1 MARSGSRKDDRITT
15 TTPQH
20 ESPRRTR
27 DETPT
32 GWLERLSD
40 RIGEKFGWSRQ
51 TTIFAL
57 SASLFVHM
65 LLLLLA
71 AVVIRPAPPAAA
83 SDGNGEVPLAVISV
97 SDLEQTAEV
106 SLASESPTLDDLE
119 LDQMFDQP
127 QVEMPAS
134 AIDFSALDLSNLGD
148 IGGAG
153 DIDDAAGSSVFERGA
168 GGAASFFGVEA
179 GGNRFA
185 YIVDVSG
192 SMQGER
198 IEILKRELTRSIVGL
213 RQQSQFTIVLFSSDA
228 FLLGPEGWRNASD
241 AGKRAARSEID
252 NIRPGGTTIPFPAFE
267 EVFRMRPRPDAI
279 YFMTDGAFSNAEVVA
294 EEIARLNRSTGKLV
308 PIHCITFI
316 EREAEEIMKVIA
328 RQSNGSYTHVT
339 GGAP

>member
-1 MARSGSRKDDRITT
+1 VDVSARS
-15 TTPQH
+15 
-20 ESPRRTR
+20 
-27 DETPT
+27 

-51 TTIFAL
+51 TTIFAI

-65 LLLLLA
+65 LLLLIA
-71 AVVIRPAPPAAA
+71 ALVVQPAPPAAA
-83 SDGNGEVPLAVISV
+83 SDGQGDVPLAVISE

-106 SLASESPTLDDLE
+106 SLASESPTVDDLA
-119 LDQMFDQP
+119 LDEMFDQP
-127 QVEMPAS
+127 DVEMPAS
-134 AIDFSALDLSNLGD
+134 SIDFSALDLSDLGD

-153 DIDDAAGSSVFERGA
+153 EIDDAAGSSVFDSGS

-213 RQQSQFTIVLFSSDA
+213 RSQSQFTILLFSSGA
-228 FLLGPEGWRNASD
+228 IQLGPEGWRSASD
-241 AGKRAARSEID
+241 QGKRAARSEIT
-252 NIRPGGTTIPFPAFE
+252 NIQAGGTTVPFPAFE
-267 EVFRMRPRPDAI
+267 ELFEMRPRPDAI
-279 YFMTDGAFSNAEVVA
+279 YFMTDGVFSNAEQVA
-294 EEIARLNRSTGKLV
+294 AEIARLNRSTGRTV

-316 EREAEEIMKVIA
+316 EREAEEIMKQIA

-339 GGAP
+339 GSSP